1 MSHLPPRGPDWRTR
15 LRTRLQPE
23 NGGPFMTT
31 ATRYSIVFL
40 FVLSFLLA
48 GGSYYLATSAV
59 RGEVGSR
66 ASVVQLCQAGN
77 ASRAQQVTLWTRLV
91 TLSQPPPHET
101 AAERARR
108 AATIRVFLAYVRRL
122 FAPRNCAGRF
132 NG

>member
-15 LRTRLQPE
+15 LRARLQPE
-23 NGGPFMTT
+23 SGPFMTT

-77 ASRAQQVTLWTRLV
+77 TSRAQQVTLWTHLV
-91 TLSQPPPHET
+91 AVSQPPPHET
-101 AAERARR
+101 AAERRRR
-108 AATIRVFLAYVRRL
+108 AATIRVFIAYVRKV